1 MRATRRAFRALQV
14 PVMQDLQQMMDGGMM
29 WGDLGG
35 LIGLILLVLIIA
47 AFVHYVF
54 RR

>member
-1 MRATRRAFRALQV
+1 MLLA
-14 PVMQDLQQMMDGGMM
+14 
-29 WGDLGG
+29 DLGG

>member
-1 MRATRRAFRALQV
+1 M
-14 PVMQDLQQMMDGGMM
+14 QQMMDSGMI
-29 WGDLGG
+29 WGDLSG

-47 AFVHYVF
+47 AFVQYVF

>member
-1 MRATRRAFRALQV
+1 MQPAALFARCMQQV
-14 PVMQDLQQMMDGGMM
+14 MDSGMI

-47 AFVHYVF
+47 AFVQNVF